1 MFAYLRS
8 LSFETKCFWMLY
20 AVIAISPF
28 LGGGISWIL
37 REPIFLVFL
46 LFFFV
51 RHLTRSFI
59 FGSSSV
65 FLFSFYAAISFGY
78 SLFTGNALV
87 NFAASRFV
95 FLYPILFLVGI
106 NYREKLSDKDVLILP
121 FLLGLISSCFGI
133 LEFFYP
139 KSLTIFSQSFLGE
152 QMLVSN
158 YRTGLGVGLT
168 SIFGSRVVFGFMIV
182 YTIVLCRVFFRRRSH
197 VLALEMFLL
206 PIVFLTLSRTAI
218 ITAVILVSVD
228 IARAAHKKR
237 SIVSW
242 IFLLIMLA
250 LLGIILSTS
259 DFVASSLDA
268 FARSIRAVD
277 SSLSGR
283 TDLWYGILASK
294 LSIAPNFEA
303 FGSLGYLDIRLGVA
317 DNSLVRILVNYGLF
331 SIIPMLL
338 LVFDFLKRWK
348 RFPEYMKYSIIML
361 ALYSVTVDVFHILQV
376 MAPLWLSFGISFSS
390 QKQTTS
396 YNSSVMY

>member
-1 MFAYLRS
+1 
-8 LSFETKCFWMLY
+8 
-20 AVIAISPF
+20 
-28 LGGGISWIL
+28 
-37 REPIFLVFL
+37 
-46 LFFFV
+46 
-51 RHLTRSFI
+51 
-59 FGSSSV
+59 
-65 FLFSFYAAISFGY
+65 
-78 SLFTGNALV
+78 
-87 NFAASRFV
+87 
-95 FLYPILFLVGI
+95 
-106 NYREKLSDKDVLILP
+106 
-121 FLLGLISSCFGI
+121 
-133 LEFFYP
+133 
-139 KSLTIFSQSFLGE
+139 
-152 QMLVSN
+152 MLVSN